1 MEISADVE
9 KWMQKHTIADL
20 RTIAFDCRSD
30 DQKISDINNFIDDLT
45 RMARK
50 TGLINFSK

>member
-1 MEISADVE
+1 MEISNDVA

-20 RTIAFDCRSD
+20 RTIAFDYKVD

-50 TGLINFSK
+50 TGLIKFK